1 MRIAAVADLHCA
13 VGDRE
18 RIRERL
24 NALAA
29 GAAELLLLAGDLT
42 NYGRPE
48 EMEVL
53 ISQLLRL
60 RLPIVSVLGN
70 HDYESGAEAE
80 LQRMLREVGIQAL
93 DGEAYE
99 RDGVGFA
106 GAKGFCGGFGRGELT
121 AFGEAA
127 IKSFVHTA
135 MEESLRL
142 ERALSQL
149 RSERRVVLVHYAPV
163 AATAE
168 GEARELFPFL
178 GSSRLSDVCD
188 RFAATAIFHGH
199 AHHGT
204 LEGRTRGGIPV
215 YNVALPLLQA
225 QRPPQA
231 FRLVEV

>member
-1 MRIAAVADLHCA
+1 MRLAAVADLHC
-13 VGDRE
+13 GIHDRE

-24 NALAA
+24 NAAPPLADVI
-29 GAAELLLLAGDLT
+29 LIAGDLT

-53 ISQLLRL
+53 IGQLLRL
-60 RLPIVSVLGN
+60 RRPIISVLGN
-70 HDYESGAEAE
+70 HDFESGAAPE
-80 LQRMLREVGIQAL
+80 LRRMLGEVGIQVL

-99 RDGVGFA
+99 REGVGFA
-106 GAKGFCGGFGRGELT
+106 GVKGFCGGFGRGELT
-121 AFGEAA
+121 AFGEPA
-127 IKSFVHTA
+127 IKSFVHTS

-149 RSERRVVLVHYAPV
+149 RTERRVVLVHYAPV
-163 AATAE
+163 ADTAL
-168 GEARELFPFL
+168 GEAREIYPFL

-188 RFAATAIFHGH
+188 RFAATVIFHGH

-204 LEGRTRGGIPV
+204 LEGKTRGGIPV

-225 QRPPQA
+225 QQPPQS
-231 FRLVEV
+231 FRLVEI

>member
-1 MRIAAVADLHCA
+1 MRLAAVADLHCT
-13 VGDRE
+13 VNDRE

-24 NALAA
+24 NALPHQAD
-29 GAAELLLLAGDLT
+29 LLLLGGDLT
-42 NYGRPE
+42 NNGRPE
-48 EMEVL
+48 ELEVL

-70 HDYESGAEAE
+70 HDYESGQAPA
-80 LQRMLREVGIQAL
+80 LLRMLHDVGIKTL
-93 DGEAYE
+93 DGGPYE

-106 GAKGFCGGFGRGELT
+106 GVKGFCGGFGRGELT
-121 AFGEAA
+121 AFGEAE
-127 IKSFVHTA
+127 IKAFVHA
-135 MEESLRL
+135 SIEESLRL

-149 RSERRVVLVHYAPV
+149 RNDRRVVLLHYAPV

-188 RFAATAIFHGH
+188 RFGASVIFHGH
-199 AHHGT
+199 AHHGS

-215 YNVALPLLQA
+215 YNVALPLLASQS
-225 QRPPQA
+225 PPLA
-231 FRLVEV
+231 FRVVEV